1 MIKGIGHIGFAVRDL
16 DEVLQA
22 ITKTLNL
29 PMPPILEKKE
39 WNMRA
44 AVVQVGEIGIE
55 ILEDYGGQGMMA
67 QFVKAKGNG
76 LHHICLITDDIEEEI
91 DTLKARGVEMMD
103 EKPRIGIRGKKIA
116 FTKPSAL
123 GGVPLELSEP

>member
-29 PMPPILEKKE
+29 PLPPILEKKE

>member
-1 MIKGIGHIGFAVRDL
+1 MIKGIGHIGFAVKDL

-29 PMPPILEKKE
+29 PVPPILEKKE

-44 AVVQVGEIGIE
+44 AVVQIGEIGIE
-55 ILEDYGGQGMMA
+55 ILEDCGQGMIG

-76 LHHICLITDDIEEEI
+76 LHHICVLTDKIEEEI
-91 DTLKARGVEMMD
+91 ETLKARGVEMMD
-103 EKPRIGIRGKKIA
+103 EKPRVGIRGKKIA
-116 FTKPSAL
+116 FTKASAL

>member
-1 MIKGIGHIGFAVRDL
+1 MIKGIGHIGFAVRNL

-29 PMPPILEKKE
+29 PFPPILEKKKE

-44 AVVQVGEIGIE
+44 AVVQIGEIGIE
-55 ILEDYGGQGMMA
+55 ILEDAGQGMIG

-76 LHHICLITDDIEEEI
+76 LHHICVLTDNIEEEI
-91 DTLKARGVEMMD
+91 ETLKARGVELMD
-103 EKPRIGIRGKKIA
+103 EKPRVGIRGKKIA
-116 FTKPSAL
+116 FTKASAW

>member
-1 MIKGIGHIGFAVRDL
+1 MIKGIGHIGYAVKDL
-16 DEVLQA
+16 DEVLRA
-22 ITKTLNL
+22 MTKTLNL
-29 PMPPILEKKE
+29 PVPPVLEKKE

-44 AVVQVGEIGIE
+44 AVVQIGDIGVE
-55 ILEDYGGQGMMA
+55 ILEDYGGQGMIG

-76 LHHICLITDDIEEEI
+76 LHHICVITDNIEDEI
-91 DTLKARGVEMMD
+91 ETLKARGVEMMD
-103 EKPRIGIRGKKIA
+103 EKPRVGIRGKKIA